1 MHISIMSFM
10 VFCGILA
17 ETIGRK
23 FTILSGQACILI
35 GWVIVYFALNFYM
48 LLIGRLIMG
57 LGVGLS
63 HATTTLQVPDL
74 SFSVFQLLFG
84 RTQSFTSLKQISI
97 KSQDINGGFA
107 FCRCLNGTFP

>member
-63 HATTTLQVPDL
+63 HATTTLQVPNL
-74 SFSVFQLLFG
+74 SFLVLP
-84 RTQSFTSLKQISI
+84 FTFSKDPIIYFI
-97 KSQDINGGFA
+97 KGIYPSRHKWRFFI
-107 FCRCLNGTFP
+107 L

>member
-63 HATTTLQVPDL
+63 HAATTLQVSNS
-74 SFSVFQLLFG
+74 SFSALQFIFG
-84 RTQSFTSLKQISI
+84 RFQSFTSLKADVH
-97 KSQDINGGFA
+97 QDLNGGFA

>member
-63 HATTTLQVPDL
+63 HATTTLQV
-74 SFSVFQLLFG
+74 
-84 RTQSFTSLKQISI
+84 
-97 KSQDINGGFA
+97 SQWVRKFKKIPGKKLVKFWQ
-107 FCRCLNGTFP
+107 F

>member
-1 MHISIMSFM
+1 MCIL
-10 VFCGILA
+10 VFSGILA
-17 ETIGRK
+17 ETMGRK

-48 LLIGRLIMG
+48 LLIGRIIMG

-63 HATTTLQVPDL
+63 HATTTLQVSKL
-74 SFSVFQLLFG
+74 SFSALQFIFG
-84 RTQSFTSLKQISI
+84 RFQSFTSLKADVH
-97 KSQDINGGFA
+97 QDLNGGFA

>member
-74 SFSVFQLLFG
+74 SFSVFQFMYIW
-84 RTQSFTSLKQISI
+84 QDPIIYFI
-97 KSQDINGGFA
+97 KADIHQDINGGFA